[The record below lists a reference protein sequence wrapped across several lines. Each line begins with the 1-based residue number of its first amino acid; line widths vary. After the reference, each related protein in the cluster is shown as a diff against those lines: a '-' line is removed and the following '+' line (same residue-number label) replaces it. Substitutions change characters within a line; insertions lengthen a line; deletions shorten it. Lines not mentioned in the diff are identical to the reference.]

1 VSAALTDARFRD
13 LVETRARHP
22 ERVAECAQAR
32 RRRAVLGDEGTLFL
46 VAADHPARAVLK
58 AGDEPMAMA
67 DRRVMLERV
76 IVALDRPGVDGLLGS
91 PDLID
96 DLLLLDAL
104 HEKIVIGTMNRG
116 GLAGAAWEIDDRFT
130 AYDAESIDALEL
142 EGGKMLLRL
151 DLSDPGTLHTLVGC
165 SAAVTALARRRLM
178 ALVEVL
184 PATRDDAGAIRI
196 SKEPDAMIRAM
207 GVGSALGV
215 SSAYTWLKIPVVDEM
230 ERVMAA
236 TTLPTL
242 LLGGDPGSRA
252 AEVFAG
258 WRRALSIPQVR
269 GLVAGRA
276 LLFPPDGDVVRAV
289 SEAAEIVHGR

>member
-1 VSAALTDARFRD
+1 MRLPLSDSRFRD
-13 LVETRARHP
+13 LLETRARHP
-22 ERVAECAQAR
+22 ERVAERARER
-32 RRRAVLGDEGTLFL
+32 RRRPVLGPKGTLFL
-46 VAADHPARAVLK
+46 VAADHPARGVLK
-58 AGDEPMAMA
+58 AGDRPLAMA

-76 IVALDRPGVDGLLGS
+76 IVALEQPGVDGLLGS

-104 HEKIVIGTMNRG
+104 HEKIVIGTMNRA
-116 GLAGAAWEIDDRFT
+116 GLAGATWEIDDRFT
-130 AYDAESIDALEL
+130 AYDAESIESLEL

-151 DLSDPGTLHTLVGC
+151 DYADAGTLETLVAC
-165 SAAVTALARRRLM
+165 ATAVTALARRRLM

-184 PATRDDAGAIRI
+184 PAARDQGGALRI
-196 SKEPDAMIRAM
+196 AKEPDAMIRAM
-207 GVGSALGV
+207 GVASALGA
-215 SSAYTWLKIPVVDEM
+215 SSAYTWLKIPVVEEM
-230 ERVMAA
+230 DRVMAA

-242 LLGGDPGSRA
+242 LLGGDPGARA

-276 LLFPPDGDVVRAV
+276 LLFPPNGDVVRAV

>member
-1 VSAALTDARFRD
+1 MLSDARFRD
-13 LVETRARHP
+13 LIETRARHP
-22 ERVAECAQAR
+22 ERIAERARTR
-32 RRRAVLGDEGTLFL
+32 RRRAVLGEAGTLFL
-46 VAADHPARAVLK
+46 VAADHPARGVLK
-58 AGDEPMAMA
+58 AGDESMAMA

-76 IVALDRPGVDGLLGS
+76 IVALEQPGVDGLLGS

-104 HEKIVIGTMNRG
+104 HEKIVIGTMNRA
-116 GLAGAAWEIDDRFT
+116 GLAGATWEIDDRFT
-130 AYDAESIDALEL
+130 AYDAESIGSLEL

-151 DLSDPGTLHTLVGC
+151 DYADAGTLGTLVAC
-165 SAAVTALARRRLM
+165 ATAVTALARRRLM

-184 PATRDDAGAIRI
+184 PAARDQGGALRI
-196 SKEPDAMIRAM
+196 AKEPDAMIRAM
-207 GVGSALGV
+207 GVASALGA
-215 SSAYTWLKIPVVDEM
+215 SSAYTWLKIPVVEEM
-230 ERVMAA
+230 DRVMAA

-242 LLGGDPGSRA
+242 LLGGDPGARA

-276 LLFPPDGDVVRAV
+276 LLFPPNGDVVRAV